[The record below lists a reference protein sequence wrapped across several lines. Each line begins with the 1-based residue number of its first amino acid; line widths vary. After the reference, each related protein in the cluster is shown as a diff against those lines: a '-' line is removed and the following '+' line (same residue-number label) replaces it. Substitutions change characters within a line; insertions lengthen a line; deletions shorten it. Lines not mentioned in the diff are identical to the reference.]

1 VSENVSSEQAGGETP
16 ANPDRDSTTWK
27 EWPRLLIKGF
37 LMGSAD
43 VVPGVSGGTMA
54 LILGIYNRL
63 LHAIKS
69 ANGKLFKQVFT
80 FRWHDAFGTL
90 HWKFLT
96 AVLSGIVL
104 AFLFFTK
111 VVPLQ
116 VYMFTDPEIVFGL
129 FFGLIAGSIY
139 ILLKELERF
148 ELYYGVFLL
157 LGVLLGFWVVTL
169 VPTETPES
177 LPFVFLSGA
186 VAICAMILPG
196 ISGSYILLILRK
208 YDFILAQ
215 VAALGTART
224 AAAITTLIPF
234 IAGAGA
240 GLAAFSRLLS
250 WLLDHY
256 YARTLVVLVG
266 FLIGSLYVIWPYQQ
280 RTYKTFIARTEVLSF
295 SDPRVKELRS
305 ASPDTLKPEY
315 HRLGRQVPPHAAPR
329 EADGVKYETV
339 KQKLVHSEPYIP
351 YVSDLQVA
359 RRLPLGDFWGGLGA
373 IVVGF
378 ALVGALDKLR
388 D

>member
-1 VSENVSSEQAGGETP
+1 
-16 ANPDRDSTTWK
+16 
-27 EWPRLLIKGF
+27 
-37 LMGSAD
+37 MGSAD

-69 ANGKLFKQVFT
+69 ANGKLIKEVVTFKW
-80 FRWHDAFGTL
+80 RDALGTL

-96 AVLSGIVL
+96 GLISGIIL

-148 ELYYGVFLL
+148 ELNYGGFLL

-177 LPFVFLSGA
+177 VFFIFLSGA
-186 VAICAMILPG
+186 IAICAMILPG

-208 YDFILAQ
+208 YDFVLAQ
-215 VAALGTART
+215 VAALGTVHT
-224 AAAITTLIPF
+224 ASALLTLLPF
-234 IAGAGA
+234 IAGAA
-240 GLAAFSRLLS
+240 TGLAAFSRLLS
-250 WLLDHY
+250 WLLDHF

-280 RTYKTFIARTEVLSF
+280 RTYETFVARTEVLKF
-295 SDPRVKELRS
+295 SDPRVKQLRS
-305 ASPDTLKPEY
+305 APADTLRPEY
-315 HRLGRQVPPHAAPR
+315 HRLGGMVPPHAAPR
-329 EADGVKYETV
+329 EADGVKYQTI
-339 KQKLVHSEPYIP
+339 KKKLVRSEPFVP
-351 YVSDLQVA
+351 YVSREKA
-359 RRLPLGDFWGGLGA
+359 AGELPAADFWGGIGA
-373 IVVGF
+373 MVIGF
-378 ALVGALDKLR
+378 GLVGALDKLR
-388 D
+388 R